1 MIFMTCPLFLQKKS
15 VRIFLVAVIIL
26 CLSGVSVGLYLYNKQ
41 HKDLTKV
48 KADYV
53 LEAHELV
60 TAFGADENAASAKYI
75 NKVIEVTGL
84 VTWAEFGSADS
95 TLSLTL
101 TGYGD
106 NSGVICTFNGITEKS
121 QVSFKDGERLT
132 VRGEC
137 SGMLLDVLLNNCAVV
152 SK

>member
-1 MIFMTCPLFLQKKS
+1 MNCPLFLQKKS
-15 VRIFLVAVIIL
+15 VRISLFIALFIL
-26 CLSGVSVGLYLYNKQ
+26 LSGISVGLYLYNKK

-48 KADYV
+48 NADYIMD
-53 LEAHELV
+53 AHQLV
-60 TAFGADENAASAKYI
+60 TSFMTDEKSASEKYI

-84 VTWAEFGSADS
+84 VTSAEFGSADS

-106 NSGVICTFNGITEKS
+106 NSGVICTFNGITDKS
-121 QVSFKDGERLT
+121 QVSYKDGESLT

-137 SGMLLDVLLNNCAVV
+137 SGVLMDVLLNNCAVV

>member
-1 MIFMTCPLFLQKKS
+1 MAYPMFLRKKS
-15 VRIFLVAVIIL
+15 VRLVLLIAIIL
-26 CLSGVSVGLYLYNKQ
+26 LGAGICGGLYLYSKK
-41 HKDLTKV
+41 HKDLSSV

-53 LEAHELV
+53 LKAHDLIN
-60 TAFGADENAASAKYI
+60 AFTVDENAASEKYI
-75 NKVIEVTGL
+75 NKVIEVTGQ
-84 VTWAEFGSADS
+84 VTWVEFGSADS

-106 NSGVICTFNGITEKS
+106 NSGVICTFNGITDNS
-121 QVSFKDGERLT
+121 QVSFRDGETLT

-137 SGMLLDVLLNNCAVV
+137 SGMLMDVLLNNCVVV

>member
-1 MIFMTCPLFLQKKS
+1 MAYPEFLKKKS
-15 VRIFLVAVIIL
+15 VRIILTIAIIFLV
-26 CLSGVSVGLYLYNKQ
+26 SGVLAGLYLYNKQ
-41 HKDLTKV
+41 HKDLSGV

-53 LEAHELV
+53 LEAHDLV
-60 TAFGADENAASAKYI
+60 AAFGTDEIAATEKYL

-84 VTWAEFGSADS
+84 VTWMEYGAADS

-106 NSGVICTFNGITEKS
+106 NSGVICTFNGIPDKS
-121 QVSFKDGERLT
+121 LVSFKEGESLT

-137 SGMLLDVLLNNCAVV
+137 SGMLMDVLLNNCAVI
-152 SK
+152 SR

>member
-1 MIFMTCPLFLQKKS
+1 MVCPLFLRKKS
-15 VRIFLVAVIIL
+15 VRIFILVTIIL
-26 CLSGVSVGLYLYNKQ
+26 FVSGLSVGLYFFNKQ
-41 HKDLTKV
+41 HKDLSKTE
-48 KADYV
+48 ADYV

-60 TAFGADENAASAKYI
+60 TAFIANENAASGKYV

-84 VTWAEFGSADS
+84 VTSVEIGSADS

-101 TGYGD
+101 TGPGV
-106 NSGVICTFNGITEKS
+106 NSGVICTFNGVTDKS
-121 QVSFKDGERLT
+121 QVSFKNGKRLT

-137 SGMLLDVLLNNCAVV
+137 SGILMDVLLNNCAIV

>member
-1 MIFMTCPLFLQKKS
+1 MAYPKFLKKKS
-15 VRIFLVAVIIL
+15 VRIVLFITIIFLV
-26 CLSGVSVGLYLYNKQ
+26 SGVIAGLYLYNKE
-41 HKDLTKV
+41 HKDLTRV

-53 LEAHELV
+53 LEAHDLV
-60 TAFGADENAASAKYI
+60 IAFGTDEIAATEKYI

-84 VTWAEFGSADS
+84 VTWMEYGTADS

-106 NSGVICTFNGITEKS
+106 NSGVICTFNGISDKS
-121 QVSFKDGERLT
+121 LVSFKEGKSLT

-137 SGMLLDVLLNNCAVV
+137 SGMLMDVLLNNCAVV